1 MHAPIS
7 YLRQT
12 TSRHSPSYFSEGEI
26 CLKICNLNEMKSRQE
41 RNLHHFQNQIKLQF
55 SSINCQFKIT
65 LLLEQC
71 FVRVNGPQRTHP
83 FSVWRVELVSS
94 SQLDVVAVYRT
105 KALRGITVALLVRR
119 GTSQTIVL
127 LLWPLHR
134 CQLWDYRR
142 SPTAIWLYSFHLLAI
157 WQRHRRQVHFLG
169 WCFGYGVSHEGRAGT
184 PWTNVATLL
193 LAHAQVLC
201 SFPTLGCF
209 NTVWL

>member
-1 MHAPIS
+1 MYAPIS

-83 FSVWRVELVSS
+83 FSV
-94 SQLDVVAVYRT
+94 
-105 KALRGITVALLVRR
+105 
-119 GTSQTIVL
+119 
-127 LLWPLHR
+127 
-134 CQLWDYRR
+134 
-142 SPTAIWLYSFHLLAI
+142 
-157 WQRHRRQVHFLG
+157 
-169 WCFGYGVSHEGRAGT
+169 
-184 PWTNVATLL
+184 
-193 LAHAQVLC
+193 
-201 SFPTLGCF
+201 
-209 NTVWL
+209 